1 MSSLAMGPIDTY
13 LVDVVT
19 VGGPLLLIGVIGL
32 ISVMVEGALLTQLRT
47 VLGALLAVGI
57 LLGVAQIAPGASP
70 EDVITAS
77 VVQAGGDLGTRAA
90 TSDQVAVLDR
100 HLAAIEA
107 NPVDTDL
114 MVWSESSVTTFA
126 PLEQSRELSILSELA
141 TNLDTVIVANFSEID
156 GDNFRNASV
165 SIDPG
170 VGLVDRYDKVHLVP
184 FGEYIPLRGLI
195 ENFADLSLISREAL
209 PGSGPGLIQSRL
221 GPIGN
226 VISFEVYFPERV
238 RSGVQSGARIIT
250 NPTLASSYTN
260 SLVPEQSLA
269 SARLRAIESDR
280 WVLQASTTGY
290 SAIVAPDGRVAV
302 RSDLKQQ
309 TILTSQ
315 VQLRTGD
322 TWATRFGK
330 LPVSVLAAMLLG
342 GSALAGSR
350 RRDSA

>member
-1 MSSLAMGPIDTY
+1 MGPIDTY
-13 LVDVVT
+13 LVDVVR
-19 VGGPLLLIGVIGL
+19 VAGPLLLIAVIGL
-32 ISVMVEGALLTQLRT
+32 VAIMVEGALSTQFRT
-47 VLGALLAVGI
+47 VLGSLVAVGI
-57 LLGVAQIAPGASP
+57 LLGVAQVAPVGRS
-70 EDVITAS
+70 EDLIMAS
-77 VVQAGGDLGTRAA
+77 VVQAGGELGTRAA

-107 NPVDTDL
+107 NPIDTDL

-141 TNLDTVIVANFSEID
+141 TDLNTVIVANFSEID

-165 SIDPG
+165 SIDPS
-170 VGLVDRYDKVHLVP
+170 VGLIDRYDKVHLVP

-195 ENFADLSLISREAL
+195 ENFVDLSLISREAL
-209 PGSGPGLIQSRL
+209 PGSGPGIIESRL

-238 RSGVQSGARIIT
+238 RSGIRSGARIIT

-290 SAIVAPDGRVAV
+290 SAIVAPDGQVVA
-302 RSDLKQQ
+302 RSNLKQQ
-309 TILTSQ
+309 TVLTSE
-315 VQLRTGD
+315 VQLRIGD

-330 LPVSVLAAMLLG
+330 LPISILATLLLG
-342 GSALAGSR
+342 GSALVGSR
-350 RRDSA
+350 RRYSE